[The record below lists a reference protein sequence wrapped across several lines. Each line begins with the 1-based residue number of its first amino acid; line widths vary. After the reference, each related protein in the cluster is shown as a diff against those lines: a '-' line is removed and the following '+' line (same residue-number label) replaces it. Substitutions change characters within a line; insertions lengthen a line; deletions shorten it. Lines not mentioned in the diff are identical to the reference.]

1 MSKATPSKARTASLD
16 STNGSDASQ
25 SNTLFS
31 VPNVDQ
37 GDLIVEVYSNIIFKY
52 SKYKR
57 GIVGRFVYRNLKE
70 DISRI
75 AKPCAKEK
83 RACSYFSL
91 FAQEVRDLFPETW
104 GMEPDAGRLD
114 YLIGEWLEKNSKTSD
129 KTIMSILISSCWSS
143 DEGLRKAAAS
153 AHQEILG
160 ENFEDFFDEPVPQ
173 DMRSARHL
181 RDLYGEDGQ
190 KDPPGF
196 IRRKAAEAKS
206 DPEKSSKRSE
216 GSSRKRTQ
224 DRSGEDQENGGERP
238 KVSLVRWPERGG
250 DLTDAAAWRETYVQR
265 LCRSLDGLSADGWK
279 ALMEKLPGLEKAP
292 RPLGIARACM
302 EWLLDKD
309 RVDDPAGALKAASFQ
324 REKEAKSGGGKTALT
339 DADRLRDAALLL
351 APLLFS
357 DTPLDAAS
365 PSVTLQVFI
374 AWQQSEAWLSEVS
387 TDAACRGLA
396 GAEALAAAS
405 DGEAMQCY
413 ELANESDYGAD
424 QGSARVE
431 LSGRMR
437 IPLPPETGRANY
449 VGRFADEIVK
459 YLEWIRHPAVDP
471 SETTKWV
478 EEHIR
483 ERRAKPPDAN
493 INAYLKSRKGRDGM
507 RNYYLALPKPE
518 VESDEDEELLARI
531 AIEVK
536 SRLSYIRI
544 IPIHPAVG
552 PDGIEAHAFDAVEAL
567 MIKDKDA
574 KA

>member
-1 MSKATPSKARTASLD
+1 MAKVSKITSESKNNQFDYIGPPLEVSNNLAPALLMDCVKGIFNKFNRSGIKNPGHIVISISEPSILNFFREFHGEFSRFEAYAQLAILCYKHFPGSFETSDFDRKGSGHICLKSEIYESIREKSRIRRISAISAIYLILKKSDNEKLNAAASDIERKILGCD
-16 STNGSDASQ
+16 FETR
-25 SNTLFS
+25 FS
-31 VPNVDQ
+31 VP
-37 GDLIVEVYSNIIFKY
+37 
-52 SKYKR
+52 
-57 GIVGRFVYRNLKE
+57 
-70 DISRI
+70 
-75 AKPCAKEK
+75 
-83 RACSYFSL
+83 
-91 FAQEVRDLFPETW
+91 FPESAD
-104 GMEPDAGRLD
+104 DANHIID
-114 YLIGEWLEKNSKTSD
+114 CFIKD
-129 KTIMSILISSCWSS
+129 
-143 DEGLRKAAAS
+143 
-153 AHQEILG
+153 
-160 ENFEDFFDEPVPQ
+160 DEPPG
-173 DMRSARHL
+173 DPKAYNDHKRDHRTEEGNAR
-181 RDLYGEDGQ
+181 
-190 KDPPGF
+190 
-196 IRRKAAEAKS
+196 
-206 DPEKSSKRSE
+206 E
-216 GSSRKRTQ
+216 G
-224 DRSGEDQENGGERP
+224 
-238 KVSLVRWPERGG
+238 VSLVRWPEREG
-250 DLTDAAAWRETYVQR
+250 DLTDAAAWRETYIQT
-265 LCRSLDGLSADGWK
+265 LSKPLDGLSSDGWK
-279 ALMEKLPGLEKAP
+279 TLMEELPGFEEAP
-292 RPLGIARACM
+292 RPLRIARACV

-324 REKEAKSGGGKTALT
+324 LRKEANSGGGKTALT